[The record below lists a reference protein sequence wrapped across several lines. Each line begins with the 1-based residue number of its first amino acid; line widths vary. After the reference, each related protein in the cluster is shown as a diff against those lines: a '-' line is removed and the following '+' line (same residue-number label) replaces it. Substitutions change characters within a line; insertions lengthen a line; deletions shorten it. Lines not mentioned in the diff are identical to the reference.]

1 MSDEYTQQL
10 EETNEKLRKRLEEE
24 TTRADKL
31 QGELDKLKYKDD
43 RKIATNNGVVRGDK
57 ADDLMKK
64 WEKLFRQASD
74 PKVKF

>member
-31 QGELDKLKYKDD
+31 QGELDKLN
-43 RKIATNNGVVRGDK
+43 APVVDNSVNTQMNK
-57 ADDLMKK
+57 WKTMMQEYQQAKFFKKTDTSVKMK
-64 WEKLFRQASD
+64 F
-74 PKVKF
+74 